1 MLDNSR
7 VQLNGAMGRY
17 SDFLNAVALE
27 ELGGQKERLLTYR
40 AQARFAL
47 ASIYDRMSA
56 SAGEVQ

>member
-1 MLDNSR
+1 MD
-7 VQLNGAMGRY
+7 RY
-17 SDFLNAVALE
+17 SAFLNELALD

-56 SAGEVQ
+56 SAGGAQ